1 MQAMENNKV
10 GKKAGTVGGRSNS
23 VSYSG
28 GKIHSIPKVRYWRKR
43 LKEARNELCRGGGEE
58 RPWWKK
64 REV

>member
-28 GKIHSIPKVRYWRKR
+28 GKYIQSLRFDI
-43 LKEARNELCRGGGEE
+43 GGNA
-58 RPWWKK
+58 
-64 REV
+64 